1 MDRMGESKWCSR
13 SFAVALF
20 RSQDKIEEIMHE
32 FQEVCH
38 LIDIIRDFGV
48 FKSSV
53 NSRLCEENVIKST
66 LSQKLSQEL
75 LNLIFLSIDKNI
87 QNSLKEILGAYSNL
101 YRKFKNQRYAKVYT
115 AVKLYDDEKA
125 VLKNK
130 LDTMFDTNMVIENIE
145 DETIL
150 GGLIRTGFEV
160 IDGSLR
166 TDLNKIN
173 LPYAGN
179 IMILATDEIVSVIQI
194 KFEITRNI

>member
-1 MDRMGESKWCSR
+1 VGAVEA
-13 SFAVALF
+13 FAVALF
-20 RSQDKIEEIMHE
+20 SVARERDKIEEIMHE

-38 LIDIIRDFGV
+38 LIDIIRDFGAFLNHPLIPAYV
-48 FKSSV
+48 KK
-53 NSRLCEENVIKST
+53 NVIKST

-150 GGLIRTGFEV
+150 GGLIIRTGFEV

-166 TDLNKIN
+166 TDLNKIKS
-173 LPYAGN
+173 
-179 IMILATDEIVSVIQI
+179 SVLQG
-194 KFEITRNI
+194 EYYDSSN